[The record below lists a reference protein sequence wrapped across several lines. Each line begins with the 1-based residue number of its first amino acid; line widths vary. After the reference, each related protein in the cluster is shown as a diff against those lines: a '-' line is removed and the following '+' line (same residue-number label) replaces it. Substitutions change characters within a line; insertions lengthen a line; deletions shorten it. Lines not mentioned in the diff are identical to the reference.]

1 MIRIFFSKQG
11 ISDKKNV
18 TLEDTQRLSDY
29 FKHKQKILWGNGF
42 NMQNMNIL
50 KVYQFTIHW
59 DKIQLLPLT
68 GFFKF

>member
-50 KVYQFTIHW
+50 KVY
-59 DKIQLLPLT
+59 
-68 GFFKF
+68 